1 MRSAD
6 VVVAWAAAAVLLAAA
21 ASGAEPPV
29 NVVADEV
36 RAIAAADDAKD
47 SALLLVFVVD
57 DAGDPMDAVTVKVL
71 EGGREIES
79 AESDTKGRALLRLAV
94 AGPVVVRAAEPG
106 LVPAEA
112 RGVELRKAGL
122 TAVVLPLEDAES
134 RPAK

>member
-6 VVVAWAAAAVLLAAA
+6 VVVAWAAGAVLLAAA
-21 ASGAEPPV
+21 ASRAQPPV

-71 EGGREIES
+71 EGGREIAS
-79 AESDTKGRALLRLAV
+79 AESDTKGRALLRLAA
-94 AGPVVVRAAEPG
+94 AGPVVVRASEPG
-106 LVPAEA
+106 LVPGEA

-122 TAVVLPLEDAES
+122 TAVVLPLEDAET